1 MGHTITDVAAKV
13 SAGAAVPASLSR
25 TASEAFWRRAEQ
37 VIPCGTQTLSKGPD
51 QFVRGVYPIYLQRGE
66 GCHVWDVDGN
76 EYIDYPMALGPIL
89 LGYHYPAV
97 HDAVVRQLGEGTT
110 FTLMH
115 PKEVELAE
123 ALVACIPCAEM
134 VRFAKNGSDVTAA
147 AVRAARAYTGRDQ
160 VAFCGYHGWQ
170 DWYAVTTS
178 RNVGVPAVLKGLV
191 HAFEFNKAETL
202 ERIFLDRPGDIA
214 AVILEVG
221 GENPQPGFLE
231 QVKALAHRHGAVFI
245 WDEIVTGFRLAL
257 GGAQEYYGVI
267 PDMACFGKGMANG
280 LPLSAV
286 VGRRDLMKTFERV
299 FFSMTYGGETLSLAA
314 ALATL
319 QVLRSE
325 PVIPHLWAQGLKLRE
340 GVATAAAAAGV
351 PVKMLGQPP
360 RSALAFFDRS
370 GEESTLVKSLFLQE
384 CVKRG
389 VLFGGPVMT
398 TYSHTDRDIARTL
411 DVVGEAMT
419 IVGRALDGD
428 GPAKYLE
435 GQPAQTVFRPK
446 R

>member
-1 MGHTITDVAAKV
+1 MGHPIGDGTATVTDVSV
-13 SAGAAVPASLSR
+13 TPAVPVRRESESL
-25 TASEAFWRRAEQ
+25 WRRAEN

-89 LGYHYPAV
+89 LGYQYPTV
-97 HDAVVRQLGEGTT
+97 HEAVVRQLGEGTT

-123 ALVACIPCAEM
+123 ALVECIPCAEM

-147 AVRAARAYTGRDQ
+147 AVRAARAYTSREQ

-178 RNVGVPAVLKGLV
+178 RPAGVPTMLKGLA
-191 HAFEFNKAETL
+191 HAFEFNKTETL
-202 ERIFLDRPGDIA
+202 ERIFLDHPGDIA

-221 GENPQPGFLE
+221 GENPHPGFLE

-257 GGAQEYYGVI
+257 GGAQEYYGVT
-267 PDMACFGKGMANG
+267 PDLACFGKGMANG
-280 LPLSAV
+280 FPLSAV

-319 QVLRSE
+319 QVLRTE
-325 PVIPHLWAQGLKLRE
+325 PVIAHLWAQGAKFRD
-340 GVATAAAAAGV
+340 GVAAAAAAAGV
-351 PVKMLGQPP
+351 PVKLIGQPP
-360 RSALAFFDRS
+360 RSALIFSDRS
-370 GEESTLVKSLFLQE
+370 GEESTLVKSLFMQE
-384 CVKRG
+384 CVK
-389 VLFGGPVMT
+389 
-398 TYSHTDRDIARTL
+398 
-411 DVVGEAMT
+411 
-419 IVGRALDGD
+419 
-428 GPAKYLE
+428 
-435 GQPAQTVFRPK
+435 
-446 R
+446 